1 MIRHIKAWD
10 RETFVISRKDLLL
23 SSGNVY
29 QIRLVVILDVAA
41 LGGRED
47 ESVEIHDNLYS

>member
-1 MIRHIKAWD
+1 MIRHIKARD
-10 RETFVISRKDLLL
+10 GETCIISWKDLLL

-29 QIRLVVILDVAA
+29 QVRLVVILDVAA